1 MKLIKKTKR
10 RLLLASPVAAALT
23 ATMFWAL
30 AQPAPQPLASLFP
43 AGALLYLEAKDLG
56 ALLADWN
63 GSAEKRDWLSSA
75 NYEAFSRSTLFLKLG
90 DAQSQFA
97 TAAGVPPDYALLS
110 SIAGSN
116 SAAAMYDIG
125 KLEFLYIARIAS
137 ARAMSTSLWMTRGT
151 YQTRHAGNSD
161 YFIKEDK
168 TLHRVAA
175 FAYTGDSLLL
185 ATKEDLIAGALQLMA
200 RDTVPSVASEPWFT
214 DSVQAAGAG
223 PIPNSQGDVRLVYN
237 MARLA
242 GAYQFRSHW
251 VQANVPELRQFS
263 SGVADLERTR
273 GEIRERRVLLRATPV
288 EIDGSNESATGQLL
302 AAIPDDAGLYRA
314 WLHPAAG
321 QAEQFI
327 EENLFPPSIATA
339 APRSKSAPMVAE
351 TAEAGNEIDL
361 ESRID
366 QRPIT
371 DNRDAMKPLRDRLAA
386 AKIDAMLDISSTSVD
401 RDQVFVRPHFV
412 IALLAGA
419 PWDADAIRAD
429 LGSAAEGVWSNSAT
443 ATWRTGANGVREL
456 EGLGKLA
463 MAADGKWL
471 VIGDSA
477 EMVNTVFAR
486 RNRAAVAG
494 ASYAAGWR
502 HARELPNFERM
513 TKLIDFP
520 QMPVTA
526 SAEPIP
532 GGEPPFFSGNIA
544 SLGRTLKRIDAA
556 TIVVHDTGAM
566 LRESVVYRLNP

>member
-1 MKLIKKTKR
+1 MPPIKEMKR
-10 RLLLASPVAAALT
+10 RLLLLTPVAAALS

-90 DAQSQFA
+90 DAQTQFA

-137 ARAMSTSLWMTRGT
+137 ARAMSTSLWKTRGT

-175 FAYTGDSLLL
+175 FAYAGDSLLL

-200 RDTVPSVASEPWFT
+200 RDTVPSVGSEPWFT

-223 PIPNSQGDVRLVYN
+223 PIPNGTV
-237 MARLA
+237 
-242 GAYQFRSHW
+242 QFRSHW

-273 GEIRERRVLLRATPV
+273 GEIRERRVLLRATPA
-288 EIDGSNESATGQLL
+288 ETTGSDESATGQLL
-302 AAIPDDAGLYRA
+302 AAIPDDAGLHRA

-321 QAEQFI
+321 QAAQFI

-366 QRPIT
+366 QRPLT
-371 DNRDAMKPLRDRLAA
+371 DNRDAMKPLRERLAA
-386 AKIDAMLDISSTSVD
+386 AKIDAMLDISSTRVD

-532 GGEPPFFSGNIA
+532 GGEPPFFSANIA